1 MPVKNQSFLIDIFK
15 YVNNIQNNSR
25 LLLIGGGNSKE
36 EISYKQEI
44 QNKVKKLGLEDRVI
58 FTGVR
63 EDVNN
68 LMEAMDIFVMPSLSE
83 GFPVTLVEAQAA
95 GLRCLV
101 SDNVQNDVNLTGEIQ
116 YKALEDGEEEWGEKV
131 LEMVNIKIDMFEME
145 KRVKKAGFDISDNVK
160 LLKEFYVLASR
171 GK

>member
-1 MPVKNQSFLIDIFK
+1 
-15 YVNNIQNNSR
+15 
-25 LLLIGGGNSKE
+25 
-36 EISYKQEI
+36 
-44 QNKVKKLGLEDRVI
+44 
-58 FTGVR
+58 
-63 EDVNN
+63 
-68 LMEAMDIFVMPSLSE
+68 MPS
-83 GFPVTLVEAQAA
+83 V
-95 GLRCLV
+95 RY
-101 SDNVQNDVNLTGEIQ
+101 VQNDVNLTGEIQ